1 MNTLLVK
8 EINAFLTSLI
18 GYIVMIVFLLVT
30 GLFLWVFDADTN
42 ILDSGYA
49 DLGPLFFIAPW
60 VFLFLIPAITMRSL
74 AEERRT
80 GTLEWLVTKPLT
92 SFQIILSKYFAGL
105 ILVLITLAPT
115 FIYVLSIYFLGNPVG
130 NIDFGGTWGSYIGL
144 VFLAAS
150 FVAIG
155 IFSSSVTE
163 NQVVAF
169 ILATFLSFFLFTGF
183 ESIASFNFFGG
194 ADAFIINLGI
204 NAHYLSM
211 SRGVIDTRDVIYF
224 LALIAIFLQLTLL
237 VFKAKK

>member
-80 GTLEWLVTKPLT
+80 GTLELLVTKPLT